1 MQRKVRAVQLGAD
14 AFNKVFAN
22 QAKNIF
28 AENSFVDNGA
38 FQIWGSGVE
47 LVMSRNV
54 GQRMGGF
61 MAWGQWYGDR
71 HFKPGTNGTVTSMG
85 PGMRQLWLDNEVLD
99 ENGVR
104 NYMSNAAHSL
114 TPWKVLVCT
123 LMALTVQQSS
133 PLM

>member
-54 GQRMGGF
+54 GQRVWGF
-61 MAWGQWYGDR
+61 MAWGQWYGDQ
-71 HFKPGTNGTVTSMG
+71 HFKPGTNGMVTSMG
-85 PGMRQLWLDNEVLD
+85 PSMRQLWFDNEVLD

-104 NYMSNAAHSL
+104 NYNVMSNAAH
-114 TPWKVLVCT
+114 TPEVPRKVLVCT
-123 LMALTVQQSS
+123 LMVLTIQ
-133 PLM
+133 